1 MIVLVLIV
9 IRIGIFLFGFPGG
22 AHQPGPDDEYEG
34 VTGEDGGREDDD
46 VDVGGKVADDHGE
59 LELDKCVGVTRYR
72 LSVCYLEDDQLSG
85 CPDVGP
91 SSQPLYLLPDHAV
104 YEEQQEDGVNDK
116 SALHHPHGDPV
127 DVLQGGGLAGVLGR
141 GGEGAGD
148 EERK

>member
-59 LELDKCVGVTRYR
+59 LEL
-72 LSVCYLEDDQLSG
+72 EDDQLSG
-85 CPDVGP
+85 CPDVCP